1 MYVQLTNIYIY
12 TYYVYVYIYRHI
24 NHSLQGTASTMSAI
38 VVATAAL
45 RGGGCDFGANGIFHL
60 KR

>member
-1 MYVQLTNIYIY
+1 MYVQLTNIIYIHIMYIY
-12 TYYVYVYIYRHI
+12 THI

-60 KR
+60 